1 MAPTTKTKA
10 IDIAP
15 GHVKAWQAQLT
26 ESGPEVT
33 LIRVP
38 ISSTVVDRDGDEFSM
53 AGLESMAA
61 ALRSGKVPL
70 YLDHGQLP
78 NGTRLYG
85 ALDMVGAW
93 INGEIE
99 GDKLYGTAFLE
110 PGNWLGDTLVR
121 KISAGLPIG
130 FSAGF
135 WVNEA
140 REKPNGGLIF
150 DDVSLW
156 EVSAVGI
163 PSNPDAVNSAA
174 VAAVV
179 KSLRIKAG
187 LEPEGDDTVVNTP
200 KKKKDPEEVDPKE
213 DKVTKPCPDEDE
225 EDRKKKQ
232 PEEEPGEDEEEKKQ
246 SDDDEEEED
255 EEEKYVEIL
264 DEKAIRTI
272 VAEEVKKALKPIADR
287 LTVVDEIKT
296 LIKEEAKPTK
306 RKTGPRAIVVAR
318 GTESVQTK
326 NTEPAGEPDIIIP

>member
-1 MAPTTKTKA
+1 
-10 IDIAP
+10 
-15 GHVKAWQAQLT
+15 
-26 ESGPEVT
+26 
-33 LIRVP
+33 
-38 ISSTVVDRDGDEFSM
+38 
-53 AGLESMAA
+53 
-61 ALRSGKVPL
+61 
-70 YLDHGQLP
+70 
-78 NGTRLYG
+78 
-85 ALDMVGAW
+85 
-93 INGEIE
+93 
-99 GDKLYGTAFLE
+99 
-110 PGNWLGDTLVR
+110 
-121 KISAGLPIG
+121 
-130 FSAGF
+130 
-135 WVNEA
+135 
-140 REKPNGGLIF
+140 
-150 DDVSLW
+150 
-156 EVSAVGI
+156 
-163 PSNPDAVNSAA
+163 
-174 VAAVV
+174 
-179 KSLRIKAG
+179 
-187 LEPEGDDTVVNTP
+187 VVNTP

-232 PEEEPGEDEEEKKQ
+232 PEEEPGEDEDEKKQ